1 MAESPQQSP
10 TEVRVCPTCG
20 SRVAEGADR
29 CGVCGTILKGGSTGG
44 ASRRS
49 SSLTLPLP
57 VALGALAAFVLL
69 AAGLTYAAM
78 RFTPLGEQATP
89 SASPTATLT
98 ATLTPTASPTS
109 TPVPTITP
117 LPPIE
122 YTVNANDTCLGLAAF
137 YQVSVASIIELNKLS
152 TQCLLSVGQKL
163 LIPQPTPTASPMPTE
178 TLEPAQAT
186 EQACDKISYTVEAND
201 TLIGIAANYNV
212 DMQAI
217 MDYNGMSGD
226 TVFTGQILLI
236 PLCARLATPGPTPT
250 PTLPPP
256 YPAAN
261 LLLPQDGAAYSLA
274 DDSITLQWASVGQLR
289 ENEFYKVVVEDVT
302 EGSGRVRLEDYVT
315 DTKYTI
321 QASFRPADPTPHV
334 MRWWIEPVRRVGTRT
349 SGDPIYSSAGAVSL
363 KRVFTWSGAAGA
375 TPTP

>member
-1 MAESPQQSP
+1 MTENARQTSS
-10 TEVRVCPTCG
+10 EVRVCPTCG

-29 CGVCGTILKGGSTGG
+29 CGVCGTVLRG
-44 ASRRS
+44 ASS
-49 SSLTLPLP
+49 SGVSRNSSYLTLPLP
-57 VALGALAAFVLL
+57 MALGALVAFVLL

-78 RFTPLGEQATP
+78 RFTPLGAQATP
-89 SASPTATLT
+89 TVSPTITST
-98 ATLTPTASPTS
+98 PTLTPTASPTS
-109 TPVPTITP
+109 TPVPTFTP

-178 TLEPAQAT
+178 TLEPGQAT
-186 EQACDKISYTVEAND
+186 EQACEKISYTVEAND

-217 MDYNGMSGD
+217 MDYNGMTGD
-226 TVFTGQILLI
+226 TVFTGQVLLI

-256 YPAAN
+256 YPAPN
-261 LLLPQDGAAYSLA
+261 LLLPQDGSAYSLA
-274 DDSITLQWASVGQLR
+274 DDSVTLQWASVGQLR

-302 EGSGRVRLEDYVT
+302 EGTGRVRLEAYVT
-315 DTKYTI
+315 DTKYII

-334 MRWWIEPVRRVGTRT
+334 MRWWIEPVRRVGSRS
-349 SGDPIYSSAGAVSL
+349 SGDPIYNSAGAAST

-375 TPTP
+375 TATP

>member
-1 MAESPQQSP
+1 M
-10 TEVRVCPTCG
+10 
-20 SRVAEGADR
+20 
-29 CGVCGTILKGGSTGG
+29 
-44 ASRRS
+44 
-49 SSLTLPLP
+49 
-57 VALGALAAFVLL
+57 ALGALVAFVLL

-78 RFTPLGEQATP
+78 RFTPLGAQPTP
-89 SASPTATLT
+89 SVSPTITST
-98 ATLTPTASPTS
+98 PTLTPTTSPTP
-109 TPVPTITP
+109 TAVPTFTP

-137 YQVSVASIIELNKLS
+137 YDVSVASIIELNKLS

-163 LIPQPTPTASPMPTE
+163 LVPQPTPTASPMPTE
-178 TLEPAQAT
+178 TLEPGQAT

-217 MDYNGMSGD
+217 MDYNGMTGD
-226 TVFTGQILLI
+226 TVFTGQVLLI
-236 PLCARLATPGPTPT
+236 PLCARLATPGPTAT

-256 YPAAN
+256 YPAPN
-261 LLLPQDGAAYSLA
+261 LLLPQDGSAYSLA
-274 DDSITLQWASVGQLR
+274 DDSVTLQWASVGQLR
-289 ENEFYKVVVEDVT
+289 ENEFYRIVVEDVT

-315 DTKYTI
+315 DTKYII

-334 MRWWIEPVRRVGTRT
+334 MRWWIEPVRRVGSRT

-363 KRVFTWSGAAGA
+363 KRVFTWSGAAAA

>member
-1 MAESPQQSP
+1 
-10 TEVRVCPTCG
+10 VCG
-20 SRVAEGADR
+20 SV
-29 CGVCGTILKGGSTGG
+29 LKAGSMGG
-44 ASRRS
+44 AARES
-49 SSLTLPLP
+49 SYLTLPLP
-57 VALGALAAFVLL
+57 TALAALAAFVLL
-69 AAGLTYAAM
+69 AVGLTYAAM
-78 RFTPLGEQATP
+78 RFTPLGAP
-89 SASPTATLT
+89 ASPTVSPTSTLT
-98 ATLTPTASPTS
+98 PTLTPTASPTS
-109 TPVPTITP
+109 TPVPTMTP

-137 YQVSVASIIELNKLS
+137 YDVSVASIIELNKLS

-178 TLEPAQAT
+178 TLEAGQAT
-186 EQACDKISYTVEAND
+186 EQACEKVSYTVQAND

-217 MDYNGMSGD
+217 MDYNGLSGD
-226 TVFTGQILLI
+226 TVFTGQVLLI
-236 PLCARLATPGPTPT
+236 PLCARLATPGPTAT

-256 YPAAN
+256 YPAPN
-261 LLLPQDGAAYSLA
+261 LLLPQDGAAFSLA

-289 ENEFYKVVVEDVT
+289 ENEFYEVVVEDVT

-321 QASFRPADPTPHV
+321 QASFRPADPKPHV
-334 MRWWIEPVRRVGTRT
+334 MRWWVEPVRRVGTNT
-349 SGDPIYSSAGAVSL
+349 SGAPVYDSAGAASS